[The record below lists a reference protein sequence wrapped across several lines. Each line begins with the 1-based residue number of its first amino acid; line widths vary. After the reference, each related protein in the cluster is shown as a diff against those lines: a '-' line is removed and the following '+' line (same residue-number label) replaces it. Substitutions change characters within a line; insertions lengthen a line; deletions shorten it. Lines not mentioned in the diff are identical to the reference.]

1 MTRSAAVPAG
11 TRLVFGASG
20 YIGSN
25 LVPALVAAGHRVRAS
40 ARNVEV
46 LEARG
51 WDGVDLV
58 QADALD
64 VDSLRDA
71 LAGVDT
77 AYYLVHSM
85 AAGRDFAAI
94 DRQAAGNFARAAA
107 DAGVRRIVYLGG
119 LIPPNPRSQHLLSR
133 AETGEV
139 LRSFPVPVTEIRA
152 GMIIGP
158 GSAAY
163 EVIRDLVNHLPV
175 MITPAWVSSRS
186 TPIAL
191 PDLLAY
197 LVAVPDLDE
206 AAGRVFDTGGPDA
219 VTYEQIMRCYG
230 GLVGRRPRILAV
242 PVLTPRLS
250 SHWLRFV
257 TSVPTNVARALV
269 EGLEHDFVADDAA
282 IRALVPRRLMGL
294 EESVRA
300 AVEADNRHEVVA
312 RWVEGAIACR
322 NFHPEYGYYA
332 MRAGA
337 EADGEATPEAVFRTV
352 CTIGGERGYFFANLL
367 WDIRRAD
374 RLAGRRAELPSQ
386 PAPPDGAARRRRR
399 GFVAGDRARARATA
413 HAADG
418 NEGAGR
424 GGARVRR
431 PARAGRG
438 RLDGQR
444 HRLLAPGRRPGPRVL
459 VHAGAGT
466 PVPVP
471 GPDAGHPAAGG
482 EGRVARRSAF
492 DENRHLAATRRAF
505 ATPSR
510 RFSR

>member
-25 LVPALVAAGHRVRAS
+25 LVPALVAAGHRVRAT

-58 QADALD
+58 PADALD
-64 VDSLRDA
+64 VDSLRHA
-71 LAGVDT
+71 LEGVDT

-158 GSAAY
+158 GSAAF

-197 LVAVPDLDE
+197 LVAVADLDE
-206 AAGRVFDTGGPDA
+206 AAGRVLDAGGPDA

-230 GLVGRRPRILAV
+230 RLVGRKPRILAV
-242 PVLTPRLS
+242 PVLTPKLS

-282 IRALVPRRLMGL
+282 ISGARATPPDGARGVDAGRNRGGQPPRDRRALGRRRDRVPQLPPGVRLLRDAGRSRSGWLGHTRSRIPDRLHDRR
-294 EESVRA
+294 RA
-300 AVEADNRHEVVA
+300 RLFLRQPAVEHPPRH
-312 RWVEGAIACR
+312 
-322 NFHPEYGYYA
+322 
-332 MRAGA
+332 
-337 EADGEATPEAVFRTV
+337 
-352 CTIGGERGYFFANLL
+352 
-367 WDIRRAD
+367 
-374 RLAGRRAELPSQ
+374 RLAGRRARAS
-386 PAPPDGAARRRRR
+386 
-399 GFVAGDRARARATA
+399 VAG
-413 HAADG
+413 G
-418 NEGAGR
+418 
-424 GGARVRR
+424 
-431 PARAGRG
+431 
-438 RLDGQR
+438 
-444 HRLLAPGRRPGPRVL
+444 
-459 VHAGAGT
+459 
-466 PVPVP
+466 
-471 GPDAGHPAAGG
+471 
-482 EGRVARRSAF
+482 
-492 DENRHLAATRRAF
+492 ATRRCCAS
-505 ATPSR
+505 ATSWTR
-510 RFSR
+510 GG